1 MPSDVSTLHLHLH
14 PSIEYLPSLPF
25 PAPAGQ
31 MSHRRPAFK
40 AEQCSMMNLTPH
52 LSSALPLQLS
62 AARDCQMRV
71 KRSRVPRPPASHQQ
85 TLRSSSF
92 GLSGRSSELNPR
104 LCENKALK
112 ARSNDL

>member
-40 AEQCSMMNLTPH
+40 AEQCSMMNLTPI
-52 LSSALPLQLS
+52 SLQLS
-62 AARDCQMRV
+62 HCSLAPLEIVRCV
-71 KRSRVPRPPASHQQ
+71 SRGQECRGRLPATSKH
-85 TLRSSSF
+85 F
-92 GLSGRSSELNPR
+92 
-104 LCENKALK
+104 
-112 ARSNDL
+112 